1 MPSIRKTASL
11 GAGKAVFLSA
21 SATVALLLCSGGALA
36 QEETVVV
43 SGSRLVTNGAEAP
56 TPVTVVTTENLQLAA
71 PRNLVDGLL
80 QLPVF
85 KGSVSVANQSTG
97 TTSSNGAAY
106 LNMRNLG
113 TTRTLVL
120 MDGRRVVPAASAGS
134 VDSAQI
140 PEALISRVDVV
151 TGGASAAYG
160 SDAVSGVVN
169 YILNTKFEGLKAEA
183 QTGISGY
190 ADNLNYRMA
199 LTGGAAF
206 LNNRLHVVA
215 SFLDYKSNGVF
226 TADRRPW
233 TNRAI
238 GVIANPVARNPALP
252 TSPTNTASLVVTNP
266 LSSVA
271 APGGLITGLI
281 CYPSPPAA
289 ACPAAGL
296 LRGTTFGPDG
306 QAMRFNYGTL
316 VSGTQMQGG
325 DGFNPNLLLTLQPSQ
340 RRDQFYTHVSYDVSD
355 DISVYVQAMASQ
367 NHIQYRS
374 LPTFELSATNFV
386 IQRDNAYLPQ
396 SIKDVLAANPQIQ
409 SMTVGRTSPDIGIP
423 FMDAITNS
431 GMVTL
436 GLDGKVAGTTWSYRT
451 YGQMGRG
458 YASYKTRDNPI
469 SDNLYRA
476 SDAVVVTS
484 GNVGS
489 SGLPLGSIV
498 CRQSLSNPAPTAISN
513 PVGCV
518 PLNIFGPNNASAA
531 ALKYVKGTAIQIV
544 RVAEDVAEFSASGE
558 LFDLPAGA
566 VSLAFGGAYRRE
578 AFTQLTDAQSQE
590 IRSGAGINVPNPSDP
605 TKLLYNP
612 FPTGLVGTLG
622 GFERTNPQPT
632 RGSYDVKEGF
642 AELQVP
648 LLKDVPL
655 VRSLSLNLAGRYV
668 DYSTSGGVKPWKIGL
683 VWEPTDG
690 LRLRASRST
699 DIRAPNLGELYQGSS
714 QGTSTV
720 QDPANGNA
728 STNVITGAIGNVG
741 LVPESANTST
751 IGLVFTPEQLLG
763 GAAPGLTFSVDYYQ
777 INISKAISTLTAQ
790 QELNFCAAGSAQ
802 QCAFITRNSS
812 NQLVRIS
819 LPFFNASARSTKGV
833 DFEATYTSP
842 LSVFDSDWD
851 GTLVLRGLINY
862 VGEFTTVLPGA
873 TPSSLPIVA
882 QLAGDIGQSN
892 PKWTGVF
899 SANVDVGRIGVY
911 LQERFVGGGPF
922 DATNNNGLGVYPNH
936 VGNVF
941 YTDLTFNY
949 QLFPDDGVSTFLSIN
964 NLFDRDPPA
973 TPSFLIAGSSYSNRT
988 LYDLIGRQ
996 FTAGIR
1002 FRM

>member
-1 MPSIRKTASL
+1 MPNILRTASS
-11 GAGKAVFLSA
+11 GARRTLLLSA
-21 SATVALLLCSGGALA
+21 SGIAALTLCSGMALA
-36 QEETVVV
+36 QEETLVV

-113 TTRTLVL
+113 TQRTLVL
-120 MDGRRVVPAASAGS
+120 LDGRRMVPAASAGS
-134 VDSAQI
+134 VDSAQV

-169 YILNTKFEGLKAEA
+169 YILNTKFEGLKADA
-183 QTGISGY
+183 QTGISNYG
-190 ADNLNYRMA
+190 DNLNYRMA
-199 LTGGAAF
+199 VTGGAAF
-206 LNNRLHVVA
+206 LNDRLHVVA

-233 TNRAI
+233 TDRAVGAI
-238 GVIANPVARNPALP
+238 TNPARNASLP
-252 TSPTNTASLVVTNP
+252 FSPTNSALLVVTNP

-271 APGGLITGLI
+271 APGGLITGLN
-281 CYPSPPAA
+281 CFAGTPAGT
-289 ACPAAGL
+289 CPAASL

-306 QAMRFNYGTL
+306 LATRFNYGTL

-325 DGFNPNLLLTLQPSQ
+325 DGYNPNLLLTLQPSQ

-355 DISVYVQAMASQ
+355 DISVYLQAMASQ

-374 LPTFELSATNFV
+374 LPTFELSQTNFV

-409 SMTVGRTSPDIGIP
+409 NMTVGRTSPDIGIP

-431 GMVTL
+431 GTVTL

-476 SDAVVVTS
+476 SDAVFVTP
-484 GNVGS
+484 GNVGT
-489 SGLPLGSIV
+489 SGLPIGSIV
-498 CRQSLSNPAPTAISN
+498 CRQSLSNPAATAISN
-513 PVGCV
+513 PMGCA

-531 ALKYVKGTAIQIV
+531 ALKYVKGTAVQIV

-558 LFDLPAGA
+558 LFDLPGGA

-578 AFTQLTDAQSQE
+578 AFNQWTDPQSQE
-590 IRSGAGINVPNPSDP
+590 IRSGAGINIPGGP
-605 TKLLYNP
+605 NP
-612 FPTGLVGTLG
+612 FPSGLVGTLG

-642 AELQVP
+642 AELQAP

-655 VRSLSLNLAGRYV
+655 ARSLSLNFAGRYV

-699 DIRAPNLGELYQGSS
+699 DIRAPTLGELYQGSS

-720 QDPANGNA
+720 QDPANGGV
-728 STNVITGAIGNVG
+728 SVNVITGAIGNTG

-751 IGLVFTPEQLLG
+751 IGLVFTPEQLLD
-763 GAAPGLTFSVDYYQ
+763 GAIPGLMFSVDYYQ
-777 INISKAISTLTAQ
+777 INISKAISTLSAQ
-790 QELNFCAAGSAQ
+790 QELNFCANGSTQ

-833 DFEATYTSP
+833 DFEASYTSP
-842 LSVFDSDWD
+842 LSAFDSDWD
-851 GTLVLRGLINY
+851 GTLVIRGLINY
-862 VGEFTTVLPGA
+862 VGEFTTVVPGA
-873 TPSSLPIVA
+873 TPTAAPIVA

-899 SANVDVGRIGVY
+899 SANVNVGRLGVY
-911 LQERFVGGGPF
+911 LQERFIGGGPF
-922 DATNNNGLGVYPNH
+922 DATNNNGAGIYPNH

-949 QLFPDDGVSTFLSIN
+949 ELFPDDGVSTFLSIN

-988 LYDLIGRQ
+988 LYDLVGRQ
-996 FTAGIR
+996 FTAGLR